1 MKILFTSPV
10 LEFPPA
16 DGPALRICNSIKALN
31 RVSELHIH
39 SRKYKYLMGGV
50 EAELYY
56 KELCSHFE
64 YTPSVRSTF
73 LNILFYLTEIRK
85 VRKLSFL
92 ANLIERVICKL
103 SSGVEVDAEYIAE
116 YVQKNKIDVVWFGF
130 GNISF
135 ELMKLVRRKSPSVK
149 IVCDTDSVWSRFI
162 LRELEVSKN
171 LINKNKITEDGL
183 KKKNEEKEWQTFVDV
198 TTAVSDIDATYY
210 KEISECPANVK
221 IFSNV
226 IDLDMYSI
234 VADQPIDYHSPCIYL
249 AGSFWERCPM
259 DHASRWFINNV
270 FPLIKKAI
278 PSIHLYI
285 IGKNSNYIL
294 SDIDDPSI
302 TITGKVVSVL
312 PYLCHANVAI
322 VPLFFESG
330 TRFKILEA
338 GATGIPMVSTT
349 LGAEGIPVIN
359 GKEILIADEPE
370 EFAEAVIRIIEN
382 PDFAAN
388 LVNNCKALIEES
400 YSVDA
405 LVNEANEIL
414 DFLFK
419 EKAKSK

>member
-1 MKILFTSPV
+1 
-10 LEFPPA
+10 
-16 DGPALRICNSIKALN
+16 
-31 RVSELHIH
+31 
-39 SRKYKYLMGGV
+39 
-50 EAELYY
+50 
-56 KELCSHFE
+56 
-64 YTPSVRSTF
+64 
-73 LNILFYLTEIRK
+73 
-85 VRKLSFL
+85 
-92 ANLIERVICKL
+92 
-103 SSGVEVDAEYIAE
+103 
-116 YVQKNKIDVVWFGF
+116 
-130 GNISF
+130 
-135 ELMKLVRRKSPSVK
+135 
-149 IVCDTDSVWSRFI
+149 
-162 LRELEVSKN
+162 
-171 LINKNKITEDGL
+171 
-183 KKKNEEKEWQTFVDV
+183 
-198 TTAVSDIDATYY
+198 
-210 KEISECPANVK
+210 
-221 IFSNV
+221 
-226 IDLDMYSI
+226 
-234 VADQPIDYHSPCIYL
+234 
-249 AGSFWERCPM
+249 
-259 DHASRWFINNV
+259 
-270 FPLIKKAI
+270 
-278 PSIHLYI
+278 
-285 IGKNSNYIL
+285 L